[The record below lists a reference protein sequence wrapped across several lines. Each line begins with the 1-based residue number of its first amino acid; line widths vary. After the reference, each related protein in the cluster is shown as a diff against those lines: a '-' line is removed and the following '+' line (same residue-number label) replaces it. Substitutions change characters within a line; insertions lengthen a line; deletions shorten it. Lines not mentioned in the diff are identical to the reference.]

1 MEKRH
6 QEQVLPAEEGKD
18 GPERFPT
25 QLLSQSAAARQAH
38 FEHCL
43 IEHPFL
49 AEAVLSVQQAIC
61 MPGADEGYRRL
72 GCMLLVMGPSRVGK
86 TTLIHL
92 LEQELLRH
100 LQERMQRDPGF
111 IPFVSISTDGSG
123 TGRFDWKDY
132 YLSILQQLHDPFL
145 RVKKMPTATRDL
157 REAAEEALLHRK
169 TEVVIVDEAHHLTKA
184 RSGRRLQDHLD
195 HLKYFENKTGI
206 SHVLV
211 GTYEMRPFRTVNAQ
225 LACRSLDIHLPRYNA
240 AKAQERALFKSI
252 LWALQRQLPVE
263 REPDLLSQW
272 EWLYARSL
280 GCVGLLKQQ
289 LNQALGLALAEKA
302 KTVTVAH
309 LRKTALH
316 KEKAEVALEAILE
329 GEKDF
334 LETENADQALLIKLG
349 LRQTIPPENRMEA
362 IAPTLPAG
370 LPPGMARRPGE
381 RAPGRDPAGSLQQ
394 DQEGR
399 KHEDQRVA
407 G

>member
-6 QEQVLPAEEGKD
+6 QEPVLPAEEGKD

-25 QLLSQSAAARQAH
+25 QLLSQTASARQAH

-61 MPGADEGYRRL
+61 MPGAEEGYRRL

-111 IPFVSISTDGSG
+111 IPFVSITTDGSG

-195 HLKYFENKTGI
+195 HLKYFENKVGV
-206 SHVLV
+206 SHILV

-225 LACRSLDIHLPRYNA
+225 LACQSVDVHFPRYDA
-240 AKAQERALFKSI
+240 TQEAERAIFKSV
-252 LWALQRQLPVE
+252 LWALQRQLPLTL
-263 REPDLLSQW
+263 EPDLLPHW
-272 EWLYARSL
+272 EFLYARSL
-280 GCVGLLKQQ
+280 GCVGLLKQH
-289 LNQALGLALAEKA
+289 LNQALRLALSEQSD
-302 KTVTVAH
+302 TVTASH

-316 KEKAEVALEAILE
+316 QKASWRQTPHSTQAPHQNRGSERL
-329 GEKDF
+329 
-334 LETENADQALLIKLG
+334 ENAY
-349 LRQTIPPENRMEA
+349 
-362 IAPTLPAG
+362 
-370 LPPGMARRPGE
+370 PGE
-381 RAPGRDPAGSLQQ
+381 IPL
-394 DQEGR
+394 E
-399 KHEDQRVA
+399 
-407 G
+407 